1 VVITVTYGFTVRRR
15 AVWRMV
21 MIAAVVERLD
31 LYANW
36 SEKDRL
42 VMVCESQG
50 GCAA

>member
-1 VVITVTYGFTVRRR
+1 
-15 AVWRMV
+15 